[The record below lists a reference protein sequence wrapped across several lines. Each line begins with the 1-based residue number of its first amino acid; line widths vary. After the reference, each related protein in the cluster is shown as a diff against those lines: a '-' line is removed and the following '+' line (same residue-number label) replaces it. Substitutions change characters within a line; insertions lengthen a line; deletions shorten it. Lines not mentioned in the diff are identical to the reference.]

1 MQHQLAQHLRR
12 LSTQRW
18 RQHAIETLV
27 RAVSAGFIIA
37 CIGAILPV
45 VGLPSLPPALLGWII
60 AGSAVIGGMQALL
73 FRLTPHI
80 AARRLDRRFRLQEQL
95 STALELNGA
104 PSGVAAQLAQQAQES
119 AKRIQYYVNQ
129 TRRPLWP
136 EALMLSALL
145 LILAGL
151 QTLVERPIPPVGSAE
166 PLPALNRPD
175 PVAEA
180 PSPEPP
186 PPAGEPIAAS
196 GTDPGVLSALADALR
211 DQSIT
216 RPAAEALDRGDIAGA
231 ADALRELADQM
242 GEISPAAREA
252 IAKALREAAREI
264 AQARPDL
271 ADQMRATADALQF
284 GDALAGAAGVE
295 ALADALER
303 QPAAPVADGGGG
315 GAGNAPGS
323 QRREQTF
330 SPLGTD
336 GRPFELESSG
346 TGQVPAEGPNTGQ
359 PGNNQPGGLSIRTSG
374 GGVGAGGPVQAADD
388 PLRIP
393 TDVRD
398 VVRNY
403 FSP

>member
-1 MQHQLAQHLRR
+1 MQHQLTQQLRQ
-12 LSTQRW
+12 LSAQRW

-45 VGLPSLPPALLGWII
+45 LGLSSLPPALLGWII
-60 AGSAVIGGMQALL
+60 AVSAVIGGVQALL
-73 FRLTPHI
+73 FHLTPQI

-95 STALELNGA
+95 STALELNGE
-104 PSGVAAQLAQQAQES
+104 PSGVAAQLAQQALES
-119 AKRIQYYVNQ
+119 ANRIQHYVNQ

-136 EALMLSALL
+136 DAFMLGALL

-151 QTLVERPIPPVGSAE
+151 QALVSPPIPPVGSAE
-166 PLPALNRPD
+166 PLPALNQPD
-175 PVAEA
+175 PVVEA
-180 PSPEPP
+180 PSPEPR
-186 PPAGEPIAAS
+186 PPAGAPIAVS
-196 GTDPGVLSALADALR
+196 GPDPGVLSALADALR

-216 RPAAEALDRGDIAGA
+216 RPAAEALDRGDISGA
-231 ADALRELADQM
+231 ADSLRELADQM

-303 QPAAPVADGGGG
+303 QPTAPVADGGG

-330 SPLGTD
+330 SPSGTD
-336 GRPFELESSG
+336 GKPLELETNG
-346 TGQVPAEGPNTGQ
+346 TGQVPAEGTNTGQ
-359 PGNNQPGGLSIRTSG
+359 PGSNQLGGLSIRSSG
-374 GGVGAGGPVQAADD
+374 GGGAGGPVQAADD

>member
-1 MQHQLAQHLRR
+1 MQWQLTEQIR
-12 LSTQRW
+12 LLSAQRW

-27 RAVSAGFIIA
+27 RAVSTGFIVA
-37 CIGAILPV
+37 CVGAMLPLF
-45 VGLPSLPPALLGWII
+45 GLLEAPRPLLGWII
-60 AGSAVIGGMQALL
+60 AGSAILGSLQALA
-73 FRLTPHI
+73 FRLTPQT

-95 STALELNGA
+95 STALELSCDQA
-104 PSGVAAQLAQQAQES
+104 GVAARLQQQAQES
-119 AKRIQYYVNQ
+119 LARIQNYVNRTKQ
-129 TRRPLWP
+129 PLWP
-136 EALMLSALL
+136 EALMLSALPL
-145 LILAGL
+145 VLAGL
-151 QTLVERPIPPVGSAE
+151 LAIAPQPIPPVGVAE
-166 PLPALNRPD
+166 PLPELNRPD

-180 PSPEPP
+180 PSPEPQP
-186 PPAGEPIAAS
+186 VAEAATGAT

-216 RPAAEALDRGDIAGA
+216 RPVAEALDRGDIAGA

-252 IAKALREAAREI
+252 LADALREVARAI
-264 AQARPDL
+264 DQARPDL

-284 GDALAGAAGVE
+284 GDAVAGATGVE

-303 QPAAPVADGGGG
+303 QPSAPVAAGAGG
-315 GAGNAPGS
+315 GAGNSPSS
-323 QRREQTF
+323 QRREQAF
-330 SPLGTD
+330 SPLGREGT
-336 GRPFELESSG
+336 PLELESNG
-346 TGQVPAEGPNTGQ
+346 TGQVPAAGTSAGQ
-359 PGNNQPGGLSIRTSG
+359 AGSNQPGRLPIRSSG
-374 GGVGAGGPVQAADD
+374 ISAGGPVQTADD